1 MQKQL
6 SNIKYKTRSEV
17 EAKRREKSL
26 EANFGI
32 WTKEFITNK
41 IK

>member
-1 MQKQL
+1 MKKQL
-6 SNIKYKTRSEV
+6 SNLKDKKLI

>member
-6 SNIKYKTRSEV
+6 STIKDKELI